1 MHPARLPA
9 SGLQCAGPSQAA
21 CTALEMQAA
30 GVTISVP
37 LRFLMYST
45 VGAAASLIG
54 RDSQAWARR
63 GEKDLAAHCN
73 SNFLGPTH
81 RRRASEIAHMRW
93 HGKRTRL

>member
-1 MHPARLPA
+1 MYPARLPA

-30 GVTISVP
+30 GVTISVH

-54 RDSQAWARR
+54 RGSQAWARR
-63 GEKDLAAHCN
+63 EGRKTLLLTATAT
-73 SNFLGPTH
+73 SW
-81 RRRASEIAHMRW
+81 A
-93 HGKRTRL
+93 RLTDDGRQKLLI